1 MNTGD
6 RTKTEMSRIIDGR
19 APRKLSQ
26 LLALVFVLVG
36 LTIVGVSSA
45 EASPSRFVLEECDSA
60 LPGGGVPVSEHSYSP
75 AMAPVQNCAAPGGS
89 IGLVETEAMTSG
101 ATPNGSF
108 GALYVSVP
116 ATPGGYVENE
126 TITSV
131 QSGVELP
138 YSHINENGFPGP
150 QAEET
155 RVFHEHDE
163 ASLFGWNG
171 GSLEIYESCGAG
183 SCPAGP
189 FIAAHYIA
197 ATEVDA
203 NAPTLGVLSGTAIA
217 AGVLRGSQTLAAEAK
232 DTGGGLTSVSVVVNG
247 QTAGTPV
254 TGSCAVAQVSNRSA
268 YGTVA
273 YSASPC
279 SPSLKGEWT
288 LDTESYPFHNG
299 SNTIQVCAS
308 DFSTIG
314 SPNVTCSPVRTVEV
328 DNSCS
333 PSAVAGGE
341 QLSAQFSRTNAET
354 QTVGFGMEA
363 EVTGQL
369 HNNAGEPVSGAT
381 LCVKATTLETG
392 APLTGVATV
401 QTDAVGQY
409 AYKVPPG
416 PNREFMIGY
425 RHDTAQVAR
434 EVRYYAHTR
443 PTLRAKP
450 TKLRNGEKV
459 ELRGALPQPGAAGRV
474 VVLQANVPGSHRWI
488 TFRKATTGPRG
499 GFKAK
504 YHFSST
510 TRKITYRFRALVP
523 RQAGYPWD
531 QGASKSV
538 PVVVA
543 R

>member
-1 MNTGD
+1 MDSRPPTG
-6 RTKTEMSRIIDGR
+6 RSRFSGDGVSR
-19 APRKLSQ
+19 RSTL
-26 LLALVFVLVG
+26 LLALVLVPFG
-36 LTIVGVSSA
+36 LAFLTVSSA

-60 LPGGGVPVSEHSYSP
+60 LPGGGVPTSEHSYSP
-75 AMAPVQNCAAPGGS
+75 AMAPIQNCATPGGT

-126 TITSV
+126 TVTSV
-131 QSGVELP
+131 ESGVELP
-138 YSHINENGFPGP
+138 YSHIIENGFPGP
-150 QAEET
+150 QTEET

-171 GSLEIYESCGAG
+171 GSLEIYESCGSG

-197 ATEVDA
+197 ATEVDP
-203 NAPTLGVLSGTAIA
+203 NPPTVEVLSGTAVA
-217 AGVLRGSQTLAAEAK
+217 PGVLRGSQTLAAEAK

-247 QTAGTPV
+247 ETAGTPV
-254 TGSCAVAQVSNRSA
+254 TGSCAVAQVSNRST

-279 SPSLKGEWT
+279 PPSLKGEWT
-288 LDTESYPFHNG
+288 LDTESYPFQNG

-328 DNSCS
+328 DNSCNPS
-333 PSAVAGGE
+333 PVAGGE
-341 QLSAQFSRTNAET
+341 QLSAQFSLTNAET
-354 QTVGFGMEA
+354 QTVGFDKEA

-369 HNNAGEPVSGAT
+369 HNDAGEPVPGAT

-401 QTDAVGQY
+401 QTDATGQY
-409 AYKVPPG
+409 TYKVPPG

-443 PTLRAKP
+443 PTLGAGP

-459 ELRGALPQPGAAGRV
+459 KLRGALPQPAAAGRV

-488 TFRKATTGPRG
+488 TFRKATTGERG
-499 GFKAK
+499 RFKAE
-504 YHFSST
+504 YHFTST
-510 TRKITYRFRALVP
+510 TRKIEYRFRALVP

-531 QGASKSV
+531 QGASKPVSV
-538 PVVVA
+538 TVS